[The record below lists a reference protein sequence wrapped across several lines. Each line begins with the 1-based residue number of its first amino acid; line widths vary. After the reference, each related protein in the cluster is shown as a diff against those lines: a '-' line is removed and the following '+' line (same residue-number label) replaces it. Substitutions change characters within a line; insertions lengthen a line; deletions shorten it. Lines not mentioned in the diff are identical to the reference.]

1 MVILFDNP
9 LRVLINYE
17 LQSPREAFPD
27 CLEEVSGTHGTK
39 RDRAGQETVTLDLRI
54 TMIVYRYLAVV
65 NDHVPDKNIRV
76 AV

>member
-27 CLEEVSGTHGTK
+27 CLQEVQVHTEQKDGGPVPGN
-39 RDRAGQETVTLDLRI
+39 RD
-54 TMIVYRYLAVV
+54 
-65 NDHVPDKNIRV
+65 VPS
-76 AV
+76 